1 MCRTICSVLDTAN
14 IVVVCNFDTSL
25 TNFRQFSFIVQ
36 ELDVHREMLYGYIH
50 CGLLC

>member
-14 IVVVCNFDTSL
+14 IVVVYYFDALL
-25 TNFRQFSFIVQ
+25 TTFRQFSFTVK
-36 ELDVHREMLYGYIH
+36 ELDVHREMLYVCIH